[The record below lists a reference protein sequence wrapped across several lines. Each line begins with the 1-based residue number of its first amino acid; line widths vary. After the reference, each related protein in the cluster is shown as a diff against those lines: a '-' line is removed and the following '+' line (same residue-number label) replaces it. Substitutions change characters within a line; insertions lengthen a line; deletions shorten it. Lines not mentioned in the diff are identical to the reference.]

1 MLSHGN
7 LLHKSLLL
15 VQYLVQCS
23 QPGDRFLSVLPA
35 GTPTNAPVNIS
46 SSPKVV
52 RKFIPISATSS
63 GLAGKT
69 PDYGW
74 RSPAVGIN
82 L

>member
-1 MLSHGN
+1 MLSHGTCCT
-7 LLHKSLLL
+7 KSLLL

-23 QPGDRFLSVLPA
+23 RSQAIASSVSSQLA
-35 GTPTNAPVNIS
+35 RLRTHVNIS
-46 SSPKVV
+46 YLPRLYANLYQYPVK
-52 RKFIPISATSS
+52 
-63 GLAGKT
+63 GLAGIQT